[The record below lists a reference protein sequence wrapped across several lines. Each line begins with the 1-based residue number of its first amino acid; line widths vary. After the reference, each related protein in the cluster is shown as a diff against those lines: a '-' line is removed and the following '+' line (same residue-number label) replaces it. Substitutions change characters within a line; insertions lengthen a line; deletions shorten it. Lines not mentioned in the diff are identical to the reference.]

1 MSIEILSTGA
11 GVDAATGASTRRAAA
26 RGELLRLRR
35 GDYVDTASWNGASQH
50 DRHRAFVHALMRSQ
64 PDDLIVSHASA
75 VALLGL
81 PWIGSFGERL
91 VVSDPARDRG
101 QVKATTQRVG
111 TASRVPD
118 TVRIDGI
125 AVTSPIV
132 TAVDVALREHPW
144 RAIVVLDAVLRRGE
158 ARDALLAELDRRPGA
173 RARARARDLI
183 EHADAAAESPGE
195 SITRWGA
202 HVLGAPEPVLQ
213 HEFPNDWGGTE
224 RVDLFFPGSGTVV
237 EFDGVA
243 KYTDPRYRGGR
254 SSQEVVVAEKR
265 REDRLR
271 AQHDVRGFARVG
283 WADSMPGGQLPRRL
297 LEAGVPLSPNWGAA
311 WHAAAIRAL

>member
-11 GVDAATGASTRRAAA
+11 GVDAAAGASTRRAAA

-35 GDYVDTASWNGASQH
+35 GDYVETTSWNGASHH
-50 DRHRAFVHALMRSQ
+50 DRHRALVHALMQSQ

-101 QVKATTQRVG
+101 QVKATMQRVG

-118 TVRIDGI
+118 TVRIDGM
-125 AVTSPIV
+125 AVTSPVV

-144 RAIVVLDAVLRRGE
+144 RAIVVLDAVLRRGVSTE
-158 ARDALLAELDRRPGA
+158 ALLTELEQRGAA
-173 RARARARDLI
+173 RARVRARDLI

-202 HVLGAPEPVLQ
+202 HVLGAPVPVLQ
-213 HEFPNDWGGTE
+213 YGFPNDWGGTE

-243 KYTDPRYRGGR
+243 KYTDPRYNGGR
-254 SSQEVVVAEKR
+254 SSQDVVVAEKR

-271 AQHDVRGFARVG
+271 AQPDVRGFARVG
-283 WADSMPGGQLPRRL
+283 WSDAMPGGQLPRRL
-297 LEAGVPLSPNWGAA
+297 VEAGVPLSRNWGSA
-311 WHAAAIRAL
+311 WRAAAVRAL

>member
-1 MSIEILSTGA
+1 
-11 GVDAATGASTRRAAA
+11 
-26 RGELLRLRR
+26 
-35 GDYVDTASWNGASQH
+35 
-50 DRHRAFVHALMRSQ
+50 MRSQ

-213 HEFPNDWGGTE
+213 HGFPNDGGGTE

-283 WADSMPGGQLPRRL
+283 WADSMPSGQLPRRL
-297 LEAGVPLSPNWGAA
+297 LEAGVPLSPNWGSA
-311 WHAAAIRAL
+311 WRAAAVRAL